1 MRKIGSHTFYC
12 VKCLR
17 VRFCIAA
24 WHCLSEKLPCFRMY
38 AHRLDVAV
46 IESVVSLI
54 HSQLEHI
61 LMSTPTSCMSV
72 DTNSDVNGSGG
83 VGGNNG
89 YINKRELRSVERS
102 LGDFLVFVRRIA
114 SSRVLRKLLAGREWT
129 NTLLNILGQQTT
141 GEDMSLP
148 RIQALRPRLLAIQLL
163 AAVLPSLDR
172 STSTEHREQ
181 VRVME

>member
-1 MRKIGSHTFYC
+1 
-12 VKCLR
+12 
-17 VRFCIAA
+17 
-24 WHCLSEKLPCFRMY
+24 MY